1 MGHKLFLFSYNL
13 PISKILDVR
22 DFISFKM
29 KSKVNFKNLYMK
41 IRTMYM
47 SIAGLLLLTGT
58 VMAQEKNQEVLDTK
72 ISKSYTVNDGKKL
85 VKNTVEITTKRLN
98 TIERSKEDEGKIDQ
112 DRVVDSVSTIIKTVN
127 IDNDDDDDF
136 DEKIVFS
143 YESKTPEDFVL
154 VSKNDELVVAMNE
167 GENLKVVENISLKS
181 KKMMNNKTTYVF
193 TNEQGENLEFLV
205 EEYSKPTETAMLEK

>member
-1 MGHKLFLFSYNL
+1 M
-13 PISKILDVR
+13 R
-22 DFISFKM
+22 DFITFKM

-58 VMAQEKNQEVLDTK
+58 VMAQEKDQEVLDTK

-205 EEYSKPTETAMLEK
+205 EEYSKPNETAMLEK

>member
-1 MGHKLFLFSYNL
+1 
-13 PISKILDVR
+13 
-22 DFISFKM
+22 M

-47 SIAGLLLLTGT
+47 SIAGLFLLTGT
-58 VMAQEKNQEVLDTK
+58 VMAQEKDQEVLDTK

-98 TIERSKEDEGKIDQ
+98 TIERSKEDEGKVDQ

-167 GENLKVVENISLKS
+167 GDNLKVVENISLKS

-193 TNEQGENLEFLV
+193 TNEHGENLEFLV
-205 EEYSKPTETAMLEK
+205 EEYSKPKETAMLEK